1 MARVLVTGSADGL
14 GQMAARLLVADK
26 HRVVLHAR
34 NGERASEALAAVPGA
49 ETAVVGD
56 LSSIRETRDVADQ
69 VNGLGAFDAIIH
81 NAAVGYRE
89 RRRVETVDGLP
100 LVFAVNTLSTYILT
114 ALINKPKRLVY
125 LSSGLHR
132 QGDSTLRDLLWQ
144 ERRWDGTSA
153 YADTKLHDLI
163 IAFAVA
169 RKWPDVLSNALEPGW
184 VATRMG
190 GPGAPDDLE
199 AAPKTQVWL
208 ATSNEPGARVSGQY
222 FYHMKRRAS
231 EPTAASAAIQERLLT
246 ECARISGVP
255 FPE

>member
-14 GQMAARLLVADK
+14 GQMAARLMVADK

-132 QGDSTLRDLLWQ
+132 QGDSSLRDLLWK

-153 YADTKLHDLI
+153 YADTKLHDVL

-184 VATRMG
+184 VATKMG

-208 ATSNEPGARVSGQY
+208 ATSDEPGVRVTGQY

-231 EPTAASAAIQERLLT
+231 EPAAASTTIQERLLT
-246 ECARISGVP
+246 ECARLSGVP
-255 FPE
+255 FP